1 MPDQI
6 RHTKV
11 ASIII
16 SHGTGS
22 KNAAKNK
29 SIYPVNRKGFI
40 ASNKGIGMKLIAD
53 PIKTALIVIIIGVTL
68 FLYIVDS
75 IKQRLLVA
83 IITSVETK
91 KAIKNLQTISSCGKN
106 NRPL

>member
-6 RHTKV
+6 KHTNV
-11 ASIII
+11 ASIIT
-16 SHGTGS
+16 SHGTVS

-29 SIYPVNRKGFI
+29 SIYPVNKKGFI
-40 ASNKGIGMKLIAD
+40 ASNSGMGMKLIAD

-68 FLYIVDS
+68 FLYIVDN

-83 IITSVETK
+83 IITSVETM
-91 KAIKNLQTISSCGKN
+91 KAIKNLQTISS
-106 NRPL
+106 

>member
-1 MPDQI
+1 MADQTK
-6 RHTKV
+6 HTNV
-11 ASIII
+11 ASIIT

-29 SIYPVNRKGFI
+29 SIYPVNRKGFT
-40 ASNKGIGMKLIAD
+40 ASNSGMGMKLIAD

-75 IKQRLLVA
+75 MKQRLLVA
-83 IITSVETK
+83 IITSVETM
-91 KAIKNLQTISSCGKN
+91 KAIKNLHTISSCDKN

>member
-6 RHTKV
+6 KHTNV
-11 ASIII
+11 ASIIT

-29 SIYPVNRKGFI
+29 SIYPVNKKGFI
-40 ASNKGIGMKLIAD
+40 ASNSGMGMKLIAE

-68 FLYIVDS
+68 FLYIVDN

-83 IITSVETK
+83 IITRVETI
-91 KAIKNLQTISSCGKN
+91 KAIKNLHRISS
-106 NRPL
+106 